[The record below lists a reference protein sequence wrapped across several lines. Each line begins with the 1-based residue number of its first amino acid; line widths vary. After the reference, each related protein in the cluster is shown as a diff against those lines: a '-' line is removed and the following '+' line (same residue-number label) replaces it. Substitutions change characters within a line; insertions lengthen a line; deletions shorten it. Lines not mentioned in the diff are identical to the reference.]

1 MELPYGTVDTA
12 YSIHLATV
20 PPEDDGPIWMV
31 NFMKY
36 KERADYGE
44 AGGPDI
50 SGREADDRYAPVE
63 VLADLGAE
71 VAYFGDVVGPDG
83 RTDPSWDRMGI
94 VRYPTRRSFVD
105 MLSRPDFEAKR
116 VHKDAGMAFT
126 IIMACRPTA
135 PVAGGAAGPGPVWFT
150 AYPVGT
156 SPVGTLAEGVAF
168 DVEGT
173 AIGDERRWS
182 LLEVSHAPPGAD
194 RALPAGAMVVRSV
207 PLIDR
212 IGPLVADAL
221 AGR

>member
-1 MELPYGTVDTA
+1 MELPYGTVDTT
-12 YSIHLATV
+12 YGTHLATV
-20 PPEDDGPIWMV
+20 APEADGPIWMV

-50 SGREADDRYAPVE
+50 TGREADDRYAPVD
-63 VLADLGAE
+63 VLADLGAD
-71 VAYFGDVVGPDG
+71 VAYFGDAVGPDG
-83 RTDPSWDRMGI
+83 RADPDWDRIGI

-126 IIMACRPTA
+126 IIMCCLPVA
-135 PVAGGAAGPGPVWFT
+135 PVAGGRDGPGPVWFT
-150 AYPVGT
+150 AYPAGT
-156 SPVGTLAEGVAF
+156 APTGDLGRGAAF

-173 AIGDERRWS
+173 AIGDRRRW
-182 LLEVSHAPPGAD
+182 D
-194 RALPAGAMVVRSV
+194 RLAVTWEEPEGGRTLPAGTMVVRSM

-212 IGPLVADAL
+212 IAPLVADTL